1 MELLFD
7 LLAEFI
13 LEGSVEVLGSKKAPL
28 ALRIAAAVV
37 LVAVFLALIVFFF
50 VIGITDKS
58 PVMLVLAVVFLL
70 VFGVLI
76 RKFGKK
82 IKER

>member
-37 LVAVFLALIVFFF
+37 LFAVFLGLIVFFF
-50 VIGITDKS
+50 VIGITDKN

-70 VFGVLI
+70 VFVVLI

>member
-37 LVAVFLALIVFFF
+37 LVAVFLGLIVFFF
-50 VIGITDKS
+50 VTGITDKN

-76 RKFGKK
+76 WKFGKK

>member
-37 LVAVFLALIVFFF
+37 LVAVFLGLIVFFF
-50 VIGITDKS
+50 AIGITDKN

-70 VFGVLI
+70 VFVVLI

>member
-7 LLAEFI
+7 LLVEFI

-37 LVAVFLALIVFFF
+37 LVAVFLGLIVFFF
-50 VIGITDKS
+50 AIGITDKN

-70 VFGVLI
+70 VFVVLI